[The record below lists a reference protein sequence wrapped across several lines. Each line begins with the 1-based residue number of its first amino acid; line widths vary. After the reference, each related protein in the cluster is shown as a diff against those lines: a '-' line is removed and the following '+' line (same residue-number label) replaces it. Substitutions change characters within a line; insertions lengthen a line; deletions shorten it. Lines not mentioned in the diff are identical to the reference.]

1 MSFRLLFNLFIIS
14 NLLHYISEKIIIIA
28 FIIIFFY
35 LLKIGNNLL
44 EKEYILKVQEIK
56 YDIIEYA
63 WTNWVFWK
71 YKRDVF
77 NDIAFFCNN
86 FIYHFRKIEKK
97 LIKSMKRVIMC
108 RITSGSLES
117 TAYLYIK

>member
-63 WTNWVFWK
+63 WTN
-71 YKRDVF
+71 
-77 NDIAFFCNN
+77 
-86 FIYHFRKIEKK
+86 
-97 LIKSMKRVIMC
+97 
-108 RITSGSLES
+108 
-117 TAYLYIK
+117 